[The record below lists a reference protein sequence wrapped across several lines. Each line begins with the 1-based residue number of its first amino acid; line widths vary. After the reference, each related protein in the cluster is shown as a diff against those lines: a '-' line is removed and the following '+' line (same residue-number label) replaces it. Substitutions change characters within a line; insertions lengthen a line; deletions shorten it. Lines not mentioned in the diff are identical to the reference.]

1 MTNLR
6 SKVSRVQCKFKT
18 LGWRITQYHT
28 VSWRKQAFSASCK
41 CSTLCKGPRWG
52 SSNASGFDKGDGA
65 TMIPLN
71 SNIFLVWRR
80 FPWLLTLCCSSFK
93 TLQTAQ
99 LRKPPNPTEANCFK
113 PFSTLPLDSASVAGP
128 SVPSG
133 PVKIQTETPNSLK
146 SISDC
151 QTRSNRSRTAR
162 TEMEHSVEKLP
173 SDGGS
178 KHRKALS
185 HPTSSHIPLF
195 STRIWVNLM
204 SIVGTTAYRGSGM
217 FDSHSNV

>member
-6 SKVSRVQCKFKT
+6 SKVSSVQCRFKT

-52 SSNASGFDKGDGA
+52 SSNDGA

-80 FPWLLTLCCSSFK
+80 FPWLLTLCCSGFK

-128 SVPSG
+128 SVQSG

-151 QTRSNRSRTAR
+151 QDGDGAQRRESFRATVVQNI
-162 TEMEHSVEKLP
+162 EKLLYP
-173 SDGGS
+173 IP
-178 KHRKALS
+178 H
-185 HPTSSHIPLF
+185 HPTS
-195 STRIWVNLM
+195 
-204 SIVGTTAYRGSGM
+204 
-217 FDSHSNV
+217 HSFP

>member
-6 SKVSRVQCKFKT
+6 SKVSSVQCRFKT

-52 SSNASGFDKGDGA
+52 SSNDGA

-71 SNIFLVWRR
+71 SNIFLVWGR

-151 QTRSNRSRTAR
+151 QDGDGAQRREPTTWFKTSKS
-162 TEMEHSVEKLP
+162 SIP
-173 SDGGS
+173 S
-178 KHRKALS
+178 HIIP
-185 HPTSSHIPLF
+185 HPTLF
-195 STRIWVNLM
+195 HKNL
-204 SIVGTTAYRGSGM
+204 SEFDVHSGHYRL
-217 FDSHSNV
+217 